1 MQNKL
6 GRHFSII
13 PGMVATVDIKTGEKT
28 IVDYLIKPFNRT
40 KVALR
45 ERQILAVKG
54 VWGLVTCVTSLLYLL
69 QHIGADSG
77 FDGIR
82 ETQGACRGA
91 VGLVKSRKKIVANDE
106 NYALAA

>member
-1 MQNKL
+1 MDWHGKAK
-6 GRHFSII
+6 ICY
-13 PGMVATVDIKTGEKT
+13 TC
-28 IVDYLIKPFNRT
+28 FNT
-40 KVALR
+40 F
-45 ERQILAVKG
+45 
-54 VWGLVTCVTSLLYLL
+54 
-69 QHIGADSG
+69 GADSG

>member
-1 MQNKL
+1 
-6 GRHFSII
+6 
-13 PGMVATVDIKTGEKT
+13 VDMDWH
-28 IVDYLIKPFNRT
+28 V
-40 KVALR
+40 
-45 ERQILAVKG
+45 AVK
-54 VWGLVTCVTSLLYLL
+54 VCYTPFHTF
-69 QHIGADSG
+69 GADSG

>member
-1 MQNKL
+1 M
-6 GRHFSII
+6 
-13 PGMVATVDIKTGEKT
+13 PGGNPPLCGPAPPGPTLYCCCRCFFTR
-28 IVDYLIKPFNRT
+28 YAAR
-40 KVALR
+40 
-45 ERQILAVKG
+45 ILASGAGNHLHKSVI
-54 VWGLVTCVTSLLYLL
+54 L
-69 QHIGADSG
+69 QVHIGADSG

>member
-1 MQNKL
+1 VLECQQL
-6 GRHFSII
+6 Q
-13 PGMVATVDIKTGEKT
+13 
-28 IVDYLIKPFNRT
+28 
-40 KVALR
+40 VALTQR
-45 ERQILAVKG
+45 VQDEQT
-54 VWGLVTCVTSLLYLL
+54 WGRL
-69 QHIGADSG
+69 G